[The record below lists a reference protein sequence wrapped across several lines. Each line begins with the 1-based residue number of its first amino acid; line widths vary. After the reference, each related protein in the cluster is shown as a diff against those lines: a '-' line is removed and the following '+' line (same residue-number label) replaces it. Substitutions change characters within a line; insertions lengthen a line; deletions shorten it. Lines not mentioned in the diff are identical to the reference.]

1 MLTYRHRDAATNAR
15 AVINTPVPLTEAQIE
30 RAARMAFAGLGN
42 AQSFVTGGQIQQ
54 GRWIVMAFA

>member
-1 MLTYRHRDAATNAR
+1 MLTYRHRCETTNAR

-54 GRWIVMAFA
+54 GRWVVMAFA